1 MKKITITSFEELGS
15 DKARR
20 RVLGR
25 RRFHTRVVTGVP
37 VKESVEYRILQLKKE
52 IAAMDAEWE
61 LTHPKPVVLKQ
72 AIAIAIFGIIKYYR
86 IEDLDAVIA
95 SKIGYTIVEVEENTQ
110 VIRFGF

>member
-37 VKESVEYRILQLKKE
+37 VKDSVEYRILQLKKE
-52 IAAMDAEWE
+52 IAAMDAE
-61 LTHPKPVVLKQ
+61 LHVTKQ
-72 AIAIAIFGIIKYYR
+72 AIAITIFDVTKYYR

-95 SKIGYTIVEVEENTQ
+95 SKFGYTIVEVEENTQ
-110 VIRFGF
+110 VIRFEF

>member
-1 MKKITITSFEELGS
+1 MKKITINSFEELGS

-52 IAAMDAEWE
+52 IAAMDAE
-61 LTHPKPVVLKQ
+61 LPVTKQ
-72 AIAIAIFGIIKYYR
+72 AIAITIFDVTKYYR
-86 IEDLDAVIA
+86 MEDLDAVIA
-95 SKIGYTIVEVEENTQ
+95 SKFGYTIVEVEENTQ

>member
-1 MKKITITSFEELGS
+1 MKKITINSFEELGS
-15 DKARR
+15 DEARR

-52 IAAMDAEWE
+52 LAAMDAE
-61 LTHPKPVVLKQ
+61 LPVTKKV
-72 AIAIAIFGIIKYYR
+72 IAITLFDVTKYYR

-95 SKIGYTIVEVEENTQ
+95 SKFVYTIVEVEENTQ

>member
-1 MKKITITSFEELGS
+1 MKKITINSFEELGS

-52 IAAMDAEWE
+52 LAAMNAE
-61 LTHPKPVVLKQ
+61 LPVTKKV
-72 AIAIAIFGIIKYYR
+72 IAITLFDVTKYYR

-95 SKIGYTIVEVEENTQ
+95 SKFVYTIVEVEENTQ

>member
-1 MKKITITSFEELGS
+1 MKKLTITSFEELGS

-52 IAAMDAEWE
+52 IAAMDAE
-61 LTHPKPVVLKQ
+61 LPKATKQ
-72 AIAIAIFGIIKYYR
+72 VIAITIFDVTKYYR
-86 IEDLDAVIA
+86 MKDLDAVIA
-95 SKIGYTIVEVEENTQ
+95 SKFGYTIVEVEENTQ

>member
-1 MKKITITSFEELGS
+1 MKKITINSFEELGS
-15 DKARR
+15 DNARR

-52 IAAMDAEWE
+52 IAAMDAE
-61 LTHPKPVVLKQ
+61 LPVTKQ
-72 AIAIAIFGIIKYYR
+72 AIAITIFDVTKHYR

-95 SKIGYTIVEVEENTQ
+95 SKFGYTIVEVEENTQ

>member
-1 MKKITITSFEELGS
+1 MKKITINSFEELGS

-25 RRFHTRVVTGVP
+25 RRFYTRVVTGVP

-52 IAAMDAEWE
+52 LAAMDAE
-61 LTHPKPVVLKQ
+61 LPVTKKV
-72 AIAIAIFGIIKYYR
+72 IAITLFDVTKYYR

-95 SKIGYTIVEVEENTQ
+95 SKFVYTIVEVEENTQ

>member
-1 MKKITITSFEELGS
+1 MKKITINSFEELGS

-37 VKESVEYRILQLKKE
+37 VHESVEYRILQLKKE
-52 IAAMDAEWE
+52 IAAIDAE
-61 LTHPKPVVLKQ
+61 LPVTKQ
-72 AIAIAIFGIIKYYR
+72 AIAITIFDVTKYYR
-86 IEDLDAVIA
+86 LEDLDAVIA
-95 SKIGYTIVEVEENTQ
+95 SKFGYTIVEVEENTQ

>member
-1 MKKITITSFEELGS
+1 MKEITINSLSGLGS

-52 IAAMDAEWE
+52 IAAMDAAN
-61 LTHPKPVVLKQ
+61 PRPVVMKEV
-72 AIAIAIFGIIKYYR
+72 ISITIFDITKYYN
-86 IEDLDAVIA
+86 IELLDMVI
-95 SKIGYTIVEVEENTQ
+95 SSHLKYSIIEVEENTP
-110 VIRFGF
+110 VESRLY

>member
-15 DKARR
+15 DEARR

-52 IAAMDAEWE
+52 IAAMDTE
-61 LTHPKPVVLKQ
+61 LPVTKKV
-72 AIAIAIFGIIKYYR
+72 IAITLFDVTKYYR

-95 SKIGYTIVEVEENTQ
+95 SKFVYTIVEVEENTQ

>member
-1 MKKITITSFEELGS
+1 MKKITINSFEELGS

-52 IAAMDAEWE
+52 IAAMDAE
-61 LTHPKPVVLKQ
+61 LPVTKQ
-72 AIAIAIFGIIKYYR
+72 AIAITIFDVTKYYR

-95 SKIGYTIVEVEENTQ
+95 SKFGYTIVEVEENTQ

>member
-1 MKKITITSFEELGS
+1 MKKITINSFEELGS

-37 VKESVEYRILQLKKE
+37 VKDSVEYRILQLKKE
-52 IAAMDAEWE
+52 LAAMDAE
-61 LTHPKPVVLKQ
+61 LPVTKQ
-72 AIAIAIFGIIKYYR
+72 VIAITIFDVTKYYR
-86 IEDLDAVIA
+86 IEDLEAVIA
-95 SKIGYTIVEVEENTQ
+95 SKFGYTIVEVEENTQ

>member
-1 MKKITITSFEELGS
+1 MKKITINSFEQLGS
-15 DKARR
+15 DEARR

-52 IAAMDAEWE
+52 LAAMNAE
-61 LTHPKPVVLKQ
+61 LPVTKKV
-72 AIAIAIFGIIKYYR
+72 IAITLFDITKYYR

-95 SKIGYTIVEVEENTQ
+95 SKFVYTIVEVEENTQ

>member
-1 MKKITITSFEELGS
+1 MRKITINSFEELGS

-37 VKESVEYRILQLKKE
+37 VKDSVEYRILQLKKE
-52 IAAMDAEWE
+52 LAAMDAE
-61 LTHPKPVVLKQ
+61 LPITKQ
-72 AIAIAIFGIIKYYR
+72 VIAITIFDVTKYYR
-86 IEDLDAVIA
+86 MEDLDAVIA
-95 SKIGYTIVEVEENTQ
+95 SKFGYTIVEVEENTQ

>member
-15 DKARR
+15 DEARR

-52 IAAMDAEWE
+52 IAAMDAE
-61 LTHPKPVVLKQ
+61 LPVTKKV
-72 AIAIAIFGIIKYYR
+72 IAITLFDVTKYYR

-95 SKIGYTIVEVEENTQ
+95 SKFVYTIVEVEENTQ

>member
-1 MKKITITSFEELGS
+1 MKKITVNSFEELGS

-37 VKESVEYRILQLKKE
+37 VHESVEYRILQLKKE
-52 IAAMDAEWE
+52 IAAMDAE
-61 LTHPKPVVLKQ
+61 LPVTKQ
-72 AIAIAIFGIIKYYR
+72 AIAITIFDVTKYYR

-95 SKIGYTIVEVEENTQ
+95 SKFGYTIVEVEENTQ

>member
-1 MKKITITSFEELGS
+1 MKKITINSFEELGS

-37 VKESVEYRILQLKKE
+37 VKDSVEYRILQLKKE
-52 IAAMDAEWE
+52 IAAMDAE
-61 LTHPKPVVLKQ
+61 LPKATKQ
-72 AIAIAIFGIIKYYR
+72 AIAITIFDVTKYYR
-86 IEDLDAVIA
+86 LEDLDAVIA
-95 SKIGYTIVEVEENTQ
+95 SKFGYTIVEVEENTQ